1 MSSRRQQA
9 EIRRE
14 QIVDAA
20 LSVFSKKGYDGASI
34 RDIAEQVGVSEGLL
48 YHYFSGK
55 QELLQTCWSERTWGT
70 QLEKIL
76 SDTEGKSVNDV
87 LQILVKGFLTSL
99 YSCAAYVRLYLAEM
113 QRNTDLATVQIEHI
127 DENQDILI
135 NFLKSRQNKG
145 EIPFKADVQM
155 AAGMLMGCAFSL
167 FILWNRL
174 SEPEWTKKVDAF
186 ATVGVN
192 FILHGLYMP

>member
-1 MSSRRQQA
+1 MPSRRQQA

-20 LSVFSKKGYDGASI
+20 LSVFSEKGYDGSSI

-55 QELLQTCWSERTWGT
+55 QELLQTCWRERTWGT

-76 SDTEGKSVNDV
+76 FDAEGKSVNEV
-87 LQILVKGFLTSL
+87 LQTLVKGFLTSL
-99 YSCAAYVRLYLAEM
+99 YSCASSVRMCLAEM
-113 QRNTDLATVQIEHI
+113 QRNSEVATVQIAHI
-127 DENQDILI
+127 DENQEILI
-135 NFLKSRQNKG
+135 NFLKSRQNQG
-145 EIPFKADVQM
+145 EIPFQADVQM
-155 AAGMLMGCAFSL
+155 AAGMLMGCAFTL

-174 SEPEWTKKVDAF
+174 SEREWTEKVDAF

-192 FILHGLYMP
+192 FILHGLYMS